1 MANDKKPFSKKILR
15 ISSLFLCSVLMLLL
29 GAGAFYAQS
38 ACDPASRAACNPLEG
53 TISSIPEAIVVIIK
67 YLLFIIGLVSMFYIV
82 IAGIKYMTSF
92 GEEDKMRSAK
102 ETFSSS
108 ATGLVIAL
116 AAYGILEIVVKILNK
131 SS

>member
-1 MANDKKPFSKKILR
+1 MASDKKSFNKKLLQA
-15 ISSLFLCSVLMLLL
+15 SFLFLFSVQILLL
-29 GAGAFYAQS
+29 GADTICAQ
-38 ACDPASRAACNPLEG
+38 CGPALGIACNPAEG
-53 TISSIPEAIVVIIK
+53 TISSISEAIIIIIR

-82 IAGIKYMTSF
+82 IAGIKYTASF

-108 ATGLVIAL
+108 ATGLAIAL
-116 AAYGILEIVVKILNK
+116 AAYGILEIVVRILNK

>member
-1 MANDKKPFSKKILR
+1 MFIAIKKKPFKKKLLPA
-15 ISSLFLCSVLMLLL
+15 LFLFLFSAQMLLFS
-29 GAGAFYAQS
+29 AYAQS
-38 ACDPASRAACNPLEG
+38 ACSPALKLACNPLEG
-53 TISSIPEAIVVIIK
+53 TISSIPEAIVIIIR

-82 IAGIKYMTSF
+82 IAGIKYITSI
-92 GEEDKMRSAK
+92 GEENKMRSAK

-116 AAYGILEIVVKILNK
+116 AAYGILEVVVAILNK